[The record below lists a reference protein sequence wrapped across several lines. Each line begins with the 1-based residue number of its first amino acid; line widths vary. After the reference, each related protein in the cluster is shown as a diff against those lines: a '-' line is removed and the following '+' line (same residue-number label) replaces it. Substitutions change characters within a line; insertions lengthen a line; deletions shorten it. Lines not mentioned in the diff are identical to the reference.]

1 MFLSAV
7 THPRF
12 DDEKVCTFGG
22 KIGIWPFVHQVA
34 AQRSSIYRLAG
45 TMETKS
51 LPVTKQSYADMI
63 VDNFLPMIK
72 AKWPDRNKRI
82 YLQHDNAST
91 HFGSDFAPFVAAA
104 TDEEWDIRLTKQ
116 PANSP
121 DLNINDLSFF
131 RALQSGQWDSVEEA
145 HNDIDGLIEAVQAAF
160 VFFNQRNKIV
170 LF

>member
-1 MFLSAV
+1 MVMLLSAV
-7 THPRF
+7 TRPRF
-12 DDEKVCTFGG
+12 DDENF
-22 KIGIWPFVHQVA
+22 GIWPFVHQVA
-34 AQRSSIYRLAG
+34 AQRSSIYRPAG

-63 VDNFLPMIK
+63 VDNVLPMIK
-72 AKWPDRNKRI
+72 AKWPDGNKRT

-121 DLNINDLSFF
+121 DLNINDLSF
-131 RALQSGQWDSVEEA
+131 LG
-145 HNDIDGLIEAVQAAF
+145 HY
-160 VFFNQRNKIV
+160 NQVNGGTPWKKPTTMSTV
-170 LF
+170 C